1 MTHSK
6 STKLVMSTLF
16 DKYFSGVYS
25 PVMKTLDAVQHFGS
39 RRAIADV
46 LGISRQA
53 VYAWGQYVA
62 RGAAYRLQ
70 VMTAGK
76 LVVDEAKYKRR
87 KK

>member
-1 MTHSK
+1 
-6 STKLVMSTLF
+6 MSTLF
-16 DKYFSGVYS
+16 DKYFEGVYCAS
-25 PVMKTLDAVQHFGS
+25 MKTLDAVQHFGS
-39 RRAIADV
+39 RQAVADT

-70 VMTAGK
+70 VMTGGR
-76 LVVDEAKYKRR
+76 LVVDETKYKR

>member
-1 MTHSK
+1 MTMY
-6 STKLVMSTLF
+6 T
-16 DKYFSGVYS
+16 D
-25 PVMKTLDAVQHFGS
+25 DAVQHFGS

-76 LVVDEAKYKRR
+76 LVVDEAKYKR
-87 KK
+87 KKKLQRAEKQL

>member
-1 MTHSK
+1 
-6 STKLVMSTLF
+6 
-16 DKYFSGVYS
+16 
-25 PVMKTLDAVQHFGS
+25 
-39 RRAIADV
+39 

-70 VMTAGK
+70 VMTGGK

-87 KK
+87 KTVK

>member
-1 MTHSK
+1 
-6 STKLVMSTLF
+6 
-16 DKYFSGVYS
+16 
-25 PVMKTLDAVQHFGS
+25 MKTLDAVQYFGS
-39 RRAIADV
+39 RQAVADT

-70 VMTAGK
+70 VMTGGR
-76 LVVDEAKYKRR
+76 LVVDETKYKR

>member
-1 MTHSK
+1 
-6 STKLVMSTLF
+6 
-16 DKYFSGVYS
+16 
-25 PVMKTLDAVQHFGS
+25 MKTLDAVQHFGS
-39 RRAIADV
+39 RQAVADT

-70 VMTAGK
+70 VMTGDK
-76 LVVDEAKYKRR
+76 LVVDETKYKR

>member
-1 MTHSK
+1 
-6 STKLVMSTLF
+6 
-16 DKYFSGVYS
+16 
-25 PVMKTLDAVQHFGS
+25 MKTLDAVQHFGS

-70 VMTAGK
+70 VMTGGR
-76 LVVDEAKYKRR
+76 LVVDETKYETKYKR

>member
-1 MTHSK
+1 
-6 STKLVMSTLF
+6 
-16 DKYFSGVYS
+16 
-25 PVMKTLDAVQHFGS
+25 MKTLDAVQHFGS
-39 RRAIADV
+39 RQAVADT

-70 VMTAGK
+70 VMTGGR
-76 LVVDEAKYKRR
+76 LVVDETKYKR